1 MLLALNIGNTNVTF
15 GGYDSAGQRVFA
27 SRFYSDSALS
37 SDELVYKLVNML
49 ALYHIQ
55 PRDVD
60 AAILASVVPVLTSR
74 MREAL
79 EKMTNAPLMEVG
91 PGLKSGVRIRMDN
104 PAQLGGELLCAA
116 VGALQTH
123 KPPLLVMN
131 MDTAATLVAVDAE
144 GSIVGG
150 VILPSPALS
159 LSALVRNTAQL
170 PQIDMELPAKRFL
183 GTNTTDC
190 LHSGIVN
197 GSALMLEP
205 DRAESIIR
213 AVKEAS
219 SIPVTVKFRK
229 GWDDSHINAVEFA
242 QMAEAAGADAVTVH
256 GRTRQQM
263 YAPPVDWEII
273 RQVKNAVSIPV
284 IGNGDVVS
292 PETAKALYETTGC
305 DLIMIGRGA
314 LGAPWLFRQVRQ
326 YLQTGAYEPTPPL
339 EKRMELMVEQMTL
352 AVQYKGERVASHE
365 ARKHCGWYI
374 SGVRGAAQLRR
385 RAGEL
390 QTLDDIK
397 RLAEDVAK
405 AAAE

>member
-1 MLLALNIGNTNVTF
+1 MILGKW
-15 GGYDSAGQRVFA
+15 
-27 SRFYSDSALS
+27 
-37 SDELVYKLVNML
+37 ELPPYAML
-49 ALYHIQ
+49 APMAGVSDRAL
-55 PRDVD
+55 RE
-60 AAILASVVPVLTSR
+60 LAMRFGAVACVGEMVSCKGLVQGSR
-74 MREAL
+74 KSAE
-79 EKMTNAPLMEVG
+79 LMEIG
-91 PGLKSGVRIRMDN
+91 PLEMPCAIQLFGDEPEPMARAAEL
-104 PAQLGGELLCAA
+104 AQ
-116 VGALQTH
+116 QY
-123 KPPLLVMN
+123 
-131 MDTAATLVAVDAE
+131 
-144 GSIVGG
+144 
-150 VILPSPALS
+150 SPAWLDI
-159 LSALVRNTAQL
+159 N
-170 PQIDMELPAKRFL
+170 MGCPAPKIAGNR
-183 GTNTTDC
+183 
-190 LHSGIVN
+190 S

-205 DRAESIIR
+205 
-213 AVKEAS
+213 AS

-314 LGAPWLFRQVRQ
+314 LGAPWLFRQVQQ

-339 EKRMELMVEQMTL
+339 GKRMELMVEQMTL

-397 RLAEDVAK
+397 RLAEDVVK